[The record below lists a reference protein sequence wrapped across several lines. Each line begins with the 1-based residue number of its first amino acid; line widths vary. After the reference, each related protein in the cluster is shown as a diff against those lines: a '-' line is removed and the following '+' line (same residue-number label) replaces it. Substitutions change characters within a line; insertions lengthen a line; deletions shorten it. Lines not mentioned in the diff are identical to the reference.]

1 MAVAE
6 NGVASGARHFETT
19 DLERSNGTHVN
30 SNEKSEKTKD
40 QGFSLKNNQ
49 NYNNNNNIKGTDN
62 HKPQLNGADDEKI
75 DGSEENHGLTKSGIN
90 NGTVDDDN
98 NNIKE
103 NDNNLTNGEGLK
115 KEIRDLEEMLS
126 KLNPMA
132 KEFVPPS
139 LVSYRSFGAGG
150 KNNFGYVNNFLI
162 QQPNAGGNVNEFP
175 GRRRRNSFGQGKRRM
190 NSRTSMAQREEVIRR
205 TVYVSDIDQ
214 QVTEEQLAA
223 LFINCGQVVDC
234 RVCGDPNSILRF
246 AFIEFTDE
254 EGAKNALTLSGTMLG
269 YYPVRVLP
277 SKTAI
282 APVNPTFL
290 PKVAY
295 PVNRMKHLEH
305 QHLISVW
312 HVQSEDER
320 EMCARTV
327 YVTNIDKKV
336 TQADVKLFFESFCG
350 EVHRL
355 RLLGDYRHS
364 TRIAFVE
371 FVMAESAIS
380 ALNCSGAVLGTLP
393 ISSTPIEPEK
403 SNSVENSSAKGKDI
417 TRLPN
422 RILRLRRSIYKMLGV
437 E

>member
-6 NGVASGARHFETT
+6 NGVASGAQHFETT
-19 DLERSNGTHVN
+19 DLERSSGNHVN
-30 SNEKSEKTKD
+30 SNEKCETTKD

-49 NYNNNNNIKGTDN
+49 NYNNNNINGADN
-62 HKPQLNGADDEKI
+62 HKPQLNGADDEKN
-75 DGSEENHGLTKSGIN
+75 DGGEENHGLTKSGTN
-90 NGTVDDDN
+90 NGFVDDDN

-126 KLNPMA
+126 KLNPLA

-162 QQPNAGGNVNEFP
+162 QQPNAGGNANEFP

-190 NSRTSMAQREEVIRR
+190 NSRTSLAQREEVIRR

-290 PKVAY
+290 PK
-295 PVNRMKHLEH
+295 
-305 QHLISVW
+305 
-312 HVQSEDER
+312 SEDER

-393 ISSTPIEPEK
+393 IRVSPSKTPVRP
-403 SNSVENSSAKGKDI
+403 
-417 TRLPN
+417 RPP
-422 RILRLRRSIYKMLGV
+422 RSPV
-437 E
+437 H